1 MKISTA
7 DKKKRKN
14 MKTITIGEGALDLN
28 QVGALAQGQ
37 ARMTVST
44 RSGFLV
50 RMKRSREVL
59 EQVLRRGI
67 PVYGVSTGYGSCCG
81 NQISPAQR
89 NNMEELGKNL
99 IQYHGCGVGM
109 PLGREEVRAAMVCRL
124 ICLAQGYSGVTVNL
138 LSHVSRF
145 LNHDLTPMVPSLG
158 SVGASGD
165 LTPMSYIARALAGEG
180 DVLYR
185 GRIIPARQA
194 LARAGIKKYRF
205 QLKEPLAFING
216 TSMMTGIA
224 VMALGRARNIL
235 AAAIGGTALA
245 VHALQGH
252 PEHFHPVIVKTK
264 PHPGQIFVGEKLRK
278 LLGAVG
284 RQPPGSE
291 NPSDLQDPYSLRCA
305 PQILGVVA
313 DALEWIE
320 KWIINEI
327 NSANDNPL
335 LDWDRK
341 EVLMGGNFYGGH
353 VAFAMDALKSALA
366 STADM
371 LDRQLALLVD
381 PRCNRGLPANLV
393 KTSGGQARVN
403 HGFKAMQI
411 TASALTAEALKNTL
425 PAASFSRSTE
435 SHNQDKVS
443 MGTIAARDAAR
454 QCYLV
459 SRVASIHLLA
469 AVQACELRGGL
480 EKRPRIAALVG
491 SVRSRV
497 KENGK
502 DHPMDREIEILAGSF
517 PEINFLR

>member
-1 MKISTA
+1 
-7 DKKKRKN
+7 
-14 MKTITIGEGALDLN
+14 MKTITIGEGALNLK
-28 QVGALAQGQ
+28 QVGAAARGQ
-37 ARMTVST
+37 ARVAVST
-44 RSGFLV
+44 RSGFLA
-50 RMKRSREVL
+50 RMRRSREVL
-59 EQVLRRGI
+59 DQALRKGI

-89 NNMEELGKNL
+89 SNMEKLGENL
-99 IQYHGCGVGM
+99 MQYHGCGVGQ
-109 PLGREEVRAAMVCRL
+109 PLDREEVRAAMVCRMA
-124 ICLAQGYSGVTVNL
+124 CLARGYSGVTVNL
-138 LSHVSRF
+138 LNQTGRF
-145 LNHDLTPMVPSLG
+145 LNRDITPVVPSLG

-180 DVLYR
+180 EVLYR
-185 GRIIPARQA
+185 GRVIPARKA
-194 LARAGIKKYRF
+194 LALAGIKKYRF

-224 VMALGRARNIL
+224 VVALGRARNIL
-235 AAAIGGTALA
+235 EAAIAGTALA
-245 VHALQGH
+245 VQALQGH
-252 PEHFHPVIVKTK
+252 SEHFHPVIAGSK
-264 PHPGQIFVGEKLRK
+264 PHPGQIIVAEKLRK
-278 LLGAVG
+278 LLGANG
-284 RQPPGSE
+284 TPPPESK

-305 PQILGVVA
+305 PQILGVVS

-320 KWIINEI
+320 EWITNEI

-335 LDWDRK
+335 LDWERK

-366 STADM
+366 AAAD
-371 LDRQLALLVD
+371 LLERQLALLVD
-381 PRCNRGLPANLV
+381 PRFSRGLPANLV
-393 KTSGGQARVN
+393 KISGGMARVN

-443 MGTIAARDAAR
+443 MGTISARDAAR

-459 SRVASIHLLA
+459 SRVASIQLLA

-480 EKRPRIAALVG
+480 KARPRLAALAG
-491 SVRSRV
+491 AVRSRV
-497 KENGK
+497 KANGQ
-502 DHPMDREIEILAGSF
+502 DHPMDREIEILAESL
-517 PEINFLR
+517 PEMDFLRQ